1 MSHNIIICVWI
12 LGPCCPP
19 ASSSPPHYFVWTEKT
34 FPRIRK
40 DKTQKNA
47 EIFMRKAE
55 EEPIK

>member
-1 MSHNIIICVWI
+1 
-12 LGPCCPP
+12 
-19 ASSSPPHYFVWTEKT
+19 VWTEKT